1 MKQSSSVL
9 LLATPRPT
17 GVILSEATVC
27 FESKLPAWL
36 PRSGRRDDPY
46 SSGCRGGQG
55 LALQEH
61 AQAAPVTQGPDF
73 AGPRVPLSGTTHLYR
88 EETHAQPTSSQTRRP
103 HARRWAGWRQAP
115 RTPQFYLSQGTERCL
130 VASIQWGGLE
140 TDCLGPLPAHHQSW
154 APGTVRTSVCKS
166 RASQGRGHSGVGGG
180 ISARGHELSVLS
192 ANNND
197 DDDRSTDTSA

>member
-1 MKQSSSVL
+1 MNQNCLPGCQEVGAGMILTLPGAAEARAWPFRNMPKQPRSHRDLTSLGPGSRFL
-9 LLATPRPT
+9 GPLTFTGRRPMPSPRPHRHVVLT
-17 GVILSEATVC
+17 PGA
-27 FESKLPAWL
+27 
-36 PRSGRRDDPY
+36 GR
-46 SSGCRGGQG
+46 
-55 LALQEH
+55 
-61 AQAAPVTQGPDF
+61 
-73 AGPRVPLSGTTHLYR
+73 
-88 EETHAQPTSSQTRRP
+88 
-103 HARRWAGWRQAP
+103 AGWRQAP

-130 VASIQWGGLE
+130 VASIQWRGLE

-154 APGTVRTSVCKS
+154 APRTVRTSVCKS